1 MFTILPK
8 LLALATSPLGRK
20 LLELLLLLLALLLLV
35 PKKLRLLLLLL
46 KMAVKL
52 LVKRLRQK
60 TKGSRLLSGWLSALC
75 FWVSWRGLFP
85 RSEDDKLFF
94 VFFFFFLIFTL

>member
-1 MFTILPK
+1 MARMFTILPK

-20 LLELLLLLLALLLLV
+20 LLELLLLLLVLLLLV
-35 PKKLRLLLLLL
+35 PKKLLLLLPLP

-52 LVKRLRQK
+52 LVKFLRQK
-60 TKGSRLLSGWLSALC
+60 TKGCRLLSGWLSALC
-75 FWVSWRGLFP
+75 FWVSWRGLFL

-94 VFFFFFLIFTL
+94 FTFFLFF